1 MYYRK
6 GGYYWSGQDYR
17 YPYLREKLGA
27 PLMALLNLVFIAP
40 FQDYLL
46 LLMVTPL
53 YITNSLS
60 VTGHR
65 SDTLSLTTLDWVA
78 IASHLSFLFIEVVA
92 DEQQYVFQTEKYALL
107 SHLKLSE
114 LKGDYKHGFLWH
126 SGLFQYSRHANFF
139 AEQSMWWMIYLFSV
153 SAVQEASGS
162 NGLDTYVNWTIAGP
176 FILTCLFQGSTWL
189 TEVIK

>member
-1 MYYRK
+1 
-6 GGYYWSGQDYR
+6 
-17 YPYLREKLGA
+17 
-27 PLMALLNLVFIAP
+27 MALLNLVFIAP

-65 SDTLSLTTLDWVA
+65 SDTLSLTTLDWIA

-153 SAVQEASGS
+153 SAVQEASGL
-162 NGLDTYVNWTIAGP
+162 NGLGTYVNWTIAGP

-189 TEVIK
+189 TEVIL